1 MVCLGG
7 CATSQKVDSSTVG
20 KNEGFIQDGKTTKQQ
35 VQDRLGPAWYIYEN
49 GQILIY
55 FVYRKDDGRLSLS
68 GFEPCLAFVMVFDK
82 ENVLERHSLV
92 RNGCR

>member
-7 CATSQKVDSSTVG
+7 CATSQKVDSSTGG
-20 KNEGFIQDGKTTKQQ
+20 KDEGFIQDGKTTKQE
-35 VQDRLGPAWYIYEN
+35 VQDRLGPAQYIYES

-55 FVYRKDDGRLSLS
+55 YVYRKDDGRLNLR
-68 GFEPCLAFVMVFDK
+68 GFGTCHAFVMVFDK

-92 RNGCR
+92 KNGCR